1 MLRWIKTYIDGFV
14 IRDHKCVISSD
25 LERPVSSI
33 AYFRTSTSDQ
43 SVEGQRAALGR
54 KFDREFID
62 HGVSGALPAASRP
75 AFGDLLSY
83 VREGDTLHVAAVDR
97 LGRDALDVQGTVR
110 SLLSKGVVIRV
121 LGLGEIS
128 RGAGE
133 LILAVLAQVAD
144 MERMR
149 IRERCDSGR
158 EAARRSLRETGRT
171 HKGKAS
177 LGRPRAHDASAVVSW
192 RKANS
197 ASIKQTAEH
206 FGISEPTVKRYS
218 RI

>member
-1 MLRWIKTYIDGFV
+1 MIL
-14 IRDHKCVISSD
+14 DHKRSLSSD
-25 LERPVSSI
+25 PERGLSNIV
-33 AYFRTSTSDQ
+33 YFRTSTSDQ
-43 SVEGQRAALGR
+43 SVEGQRAAMGG
-54 KFDREFID
+54 KFDREFVD

-75 AFGDLLSY
+75 AFAELLGY
-83 VREGDTLHVAAVDR
+83 LREGDTLHVAAVDR
-97 LGRDALDVQGTVR
+97 LGRDALDVQSTVR
-110 SLLSKGVVIRV
+110 SLLSKGVIIRV

-144 MERMR
+144 MERQR
-149 IRERCDSGR
+149 IKERCDSGR
-158 EAARRSLRETGRT
+158 EAARQALRETGKT
-171 HKGKAS
+171 HRGKKS
-177 LGRPRAHDASAVVSW
+177 LGRPRAHDASAVVTW

-218 RI
+218 RS